1 MAKIFIKR
9 HKINED
15 DANAANTNNT
25 VQQATTPSPTDQN
38 AQNNQNQVTGDPNQ
52 KFDALQ
58 KIVNNL
64 KAEKDKKIS
73 VLQKQIDDLNSQF
86 ATIMVTHRKTAEA
99 INAELTKA
107 QLPTRVLQESVEIPQ
122 DNFSLLEMSDLRFS
136 KKLFE
141 SKKGES
147 LVKEWQKLLY
157 SAIES
162 AKTSNTITSIE
173 ELWTPARIIKNKIY
187 DWESKDWNS
196 EIIPKN
202 HWSEVSEFIR
212 DYIVRSRDLSYSKS
226 ELDRIMEKLE
236 ERVRGSKSFSWIFGR
251 DIDKK

>member
-1 MAKIFIKR
+1 MAKIFVKR

-15 DANAANTNNT
+15 DANAANTAT
-25 VQQATTPSPTDQN
+25 TQQASPSPTDQN
-38 AQNNQNQVTGDPNQ
+38 AQTNQAPVAGDPNQ

-73 VLQKQIDDLNSQF
+73 VLQKQIDDINSQF
-86 ATIMVTHRKTAEA
+86 ATIMVTHRKSAEA

-107 QLPTRVLQESVEIPQ
+107 QLPTRVLQESVETSYAETP
-122 DNFSLLEMSDLRFS
+122 LLSMSDLRFS

-147 LVKEWQKLLY
+147 LVKEWQRLLY
-157 SAIES
+157 SAIEG
-162 AKTSNTITSIE
+162 AGTSRTPAIE
-173 ELWTPARIIKNKIY
+173 ELWTTARIIKNKIY
-187 DWESKDWNS
+187 EWESKEWSS
-196 EIIPKN
+196 EIVPKN
-202 HWSEVSEFIR
+202 HWTEVSEFIKE
-212 DYIVRSRDLSYSKS
+212 YLTRSREFSYSKS
-226 ELDRIMEKLE
+226 ELDRIVAKLE